1 MTKIIV
7 THNGQFHADEVF
19 AYTLLNTIFPD
30 NKLVRTRDA
39 NIIEK
44 ADIVIDVGFTY
55 NPDKD
60 RFDHHQEDCN
70 ETFTDDILISSAG
83 MVYKKYGISYLKT
96 ILGVENIS
104 EELYLDFYKNLVE
117 EVDAIDNGLKQN
129 NDKFSIN
136 TGISRM
142 IARFNS
148 DKVFDND
155 IQFNKFME
163 AVKYTEYV
171 SKIIIME
178 LYSKDTMFAEEYKRI
193 SLLID
198 ENNDKQYIIVDFDC
212 LNWYKCVNKYYN
224 KNTYKDIIN
233 WIIYKDNENWRI
245 RTINYESKK
254 LKDEKYLRD
263 NVNNKDEILFVHK
276 ANFIASASTLETIVE
291 IAELSS
297 D

>member
-30 NKLVRTRDA
+30 NKLVRTRDT

-129 NDKFSIN
+129 NDKFTIN

-142 IARFNS
+142 VARFNS

-171 SKIIIME
+171 SKIITIE

-224 KNTYKDIIN
+224 KNTHKNIIN

-276 ANFIASASTLETIVE
+276 AKFIASASTLETIVE

>member
-83 MVYKKYGISYLKT
+83 MVYKKYGVSYLKT

-297 D
+297 E